1 MCVLHNDTGQL
12 SNLFLAINVSLI
24 AGKYL
29 YSDSFS
35 VVNIYFGQSVPSEPR
50 VINLRDVR

>member
-12 SNLFLAINVSLI
+12 SNLFLAVNVSLI

-29 YSDSFS
+29 YSDSFN
-35 VVNIYFGQSVPSEPR
+35 VENKYFGQSLECAK
-50 VINLRDVR
+50 